1 MITVRHPFARLHS
14 AYKDKFRNKHPWM
27 KYIRGKF
34 GAYLDAMETEDMGNE
49 DYEYSF
55 RAFLEL
61 MALSEYDQERDR

>member
-27 KYIRGKF
+27 KYISGKF
-34 GAYLDAMETEDMGNE
+34 GKYLDAMETEDMENE